1 MWAALGEGM
10 ARESRPEVLRWD
22 GNRSRA
28 RRGPPCRSVR
38 GYVFRKVGRTAT
50 VLLLGRV
57 GRSMFVTEIKTNF
70 KQDRL
75 KLKLQ
80 DAGQRR

>member
-1 MWAALGEGM
+1 M
-10 ARESRPEVLRWD
+10 VLRSD

-28 RRGPPCRSVR
+28 SGGPSGRSVR
-38 GYVFRKVGRTAT
+38 GYVFRKVGRSAP

-70 KQDRL
+70 KQDRP
-75 KLKLQ
+75 
-80 DAGQRR
+80 

>member
-1 MWAALGEGM
+1 M
-10 ARESRPEVLRWD
+10 VLPR
-22 GNRSRA
+22 GGYRSRA
-28 RRGPPCRSVR
+28 SGGPPSRSES
-38 GYVFRKVGRTAT
+38 GYVFRKVGRPAT

-75 KLKLQ
+75 KVKLQ
-80 DAGQRR
+80 NAGQRC